1 MSLVADNTWQGVLSF
16 DGNGVD
22 AFKIDVGG
30 SFAGFDYSSTKNW
43 SENYGEGG
51 IAFGNNIY
59 PKQGAGNYTITFN
72 DITKQIT
79 MTKIAAK
86 ASTVDITFTCHNATT
101 YYGQSIYAVG
111 NIDVLGNWDVSQ
123 AIKLN
128 PTSFSTWQ
136 GIITLPANTEIKW
149 KCVKREEVNTDNG
162 VEWQGG
168 VDTIIDTVRAH
179 SSTASF

>member
-1 MSLVADNTWQGVLSF
+1 
-16 DGNGVD
+16 
-22 AFKIDVGG
+22 
-30 SFAGFDYSSTKNW
+30 
-43 SENYGEGG
+43 
-51 IAFGNNIY
+51 
-59 PKQGAGNYTITFN
+59 
-72 DITKQIT
+72 

-168 VDTIIDTVRAH
+168 VDTIIDTVRVH